1 MDIRRLGPDEKIF
14 DLYHWSEVLQ
24 ESGDGGKVVVC
35 QSKGNQERGGRE
47 LVLKMR
53 SKESLQNNRME
64 EQFRNAQVR
73 LLNMPAHPGIVTVHE
88 VLEDSKFYY
97 MLMEKGTSFFDGLMS
112 QYTDGIM
119 PPGAVK
125 RLVRDI
131 LEAVEHVHQQGML
144 HRDIKPDNIVLDAC
158 GHLRIVDFGGCRALW
173 RGEGWC
179 ETSGCAWGAPPYV
192 APEVHRRE
200 LYGKESDFWSVGVI
214 LYEMIFGGPPFVDDK
229 RVPATTAARVVH
241 WKEHLVIPFYPGVGE
256 DEVDLVRR
264 LVCDAPDRLTASGV
278 RAHCSFAGLEFA
290 RLREMD
296 PPIRPSEKVRRVSGF
311 DRYDSDTEPVFSS
324 LATWSSFGGP
334 QASAPATPRN
344 RWNCGAPQASKAL
357 PISTEPPFAAVGPAP
372 ESAALCS
379 KGRARWTLLSAIGG
393 ICSR

>member
-1 MDIRRLGPDEKIF
+1 VPGG
-14 DLYHWSEVLQ
+14 DLVTHLQVLDTFN
-24 ESGDGGKVVVC
+24 EA
-35 QSKGNQERGGRE
+35 EARFYTAE
-47 LVLKMR
+47 LV
-53 SKESLQNNRME
+53 
-64 EQFRNAQVR
+64 
-73 LLNMPAHPGIVTVHE
+73 
-88 VLEDSKFYY
+88 
-97 MLMEKGTSFFDGLMS
+97 
-112 QYTDGIM
+112 
-119 PPGAVK
+119 
-125 RLVRDI
+125 
-131 LEAVEHVHQQGML
+131 EAVDYIHTTLGYI